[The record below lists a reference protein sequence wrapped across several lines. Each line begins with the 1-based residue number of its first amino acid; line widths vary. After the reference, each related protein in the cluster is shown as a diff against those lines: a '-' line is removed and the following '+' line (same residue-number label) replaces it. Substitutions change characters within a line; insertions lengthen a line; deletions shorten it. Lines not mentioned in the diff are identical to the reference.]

1 MRKTAQQMSEI
12 MWAAPFVMGTRL
24 SRMMLPDAMRTAA
37 DRAEDTRMVAEKVKA
52 AGDGLVAM
60 QTEMAS
66 QMMNAWIGMAFGKM
80 PNAARATDTVVAAG
94 LKPARRKVK
103 ANAKRL
109 KRRAVK

>member
-1 MRKTAQQMSEI
+1 MKRVHAEISSISFFAPQVIVQRMSRI
-12 MWAAPFVMGTRL
+12 
-24 SRMMLPDAMRTAA
+24 MLPDAMRTKA

-66 QMMNAWIGMAFGKM
+66 QMMNAWNGMAFGKM
-80 PNAARATDTVVAAG
+80 PNAARATDAVVAAG

-109 KRRAVK
+109 GKRK